1 MNRVWMITG
10 AGRGLGR
17 AFAEEAVKNG
27 DMVIATVRKVNDA
40 DPLMKNENVL
50 PVIMDVTKNFIYLP
64 RQWIEHMFWPRLVE
78 QNAANRGNR
87 KKSYYGFT
95 TTQQSNHNMLYK

>member
-64 RQWIEHMFWPRLVE
+64 RQYSAAEL
-78 QNAANRGNR
+78 NARKCAENR
-87 KKSYYGFT
+87 
-95 TTQQSNHNMLYK
+95 